1 MSYPLWGTR
10 LPDPGYPL
18 SHSHSHALG
27 TFSLGISSINHPN
40 EARELHRASMLRTTA
55 YTPRLTN
62 RYPLPRYPSAPLPLY
77 PLPFLALP
85 FECFQCINFRFLW
98 HLSGHSQRQPRAC
111 SSSTSVSC
119 SCSCS
124 FPIHPLI
131 DGCQNMRALISAHL
145 ISSSSL
151 MAIT

>member
-1 MSYPLWGTR
+1 MTYPLWATR

-18 SHSHSHALG
+18 SHSHALG

-40 EARELHRASMLRTTA
+40 EARELHRASMLSTRV
-55 YTPRLTN
+55 YTPRLTT
-62 RYPLPRYPSAPLPLY
+62 RYPLPRYPP
-77 PLPFLALP
+77 PFLALP